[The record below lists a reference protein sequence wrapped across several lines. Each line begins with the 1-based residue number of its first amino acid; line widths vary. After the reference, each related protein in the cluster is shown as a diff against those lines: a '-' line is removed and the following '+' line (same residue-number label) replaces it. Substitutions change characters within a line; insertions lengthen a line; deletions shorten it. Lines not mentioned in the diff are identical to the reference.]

1 MPTDTQ
7 ALGLESTAAT
17 DNFQSNYSSTNAA
30 DRAAFKPSKE
40 IPGARAVWVSDARQT
55 KRILDKAD
63 NTLKVGE
70 KLALQYESPLKHKK
84 LMLIVAA
91 VGGAIFFVLFIMLA
105 NESFKAL
112 SYKQHLNTGFVALEQ
127 GDYNLADVE
136 FTLALKANPSNSDV
150 YYYRGLAEAGR
161 GSIGNAAADYDKA
174 LELNNRN
181 SKVFLAQA
189 LLAIRTHKFEDAV
202 NGATKAMEMQAF
214 DADAYRI
221 RTSAYNH
228 LGRFDEAIV
237 DSTRYLN
244 AHKTQDIHRADA
256 LAKRAFAYDQK
267 KSYGSA
273 LIDYTDAL
281 SCDPEN
287 PALHAARAIVYMQLR
302 QWQNSLNDCEFAM
315 NHRKNDAV
323 LYKVAGICKSHLD
336 RGHDSLKD
344 LDMLVALHENV
355 DTHRLRLDERFSERD
370 YLGTLQDGDYVL
382 GAEPD
387 DKVTHHKYQKAKIA
401 LQSKA
406 KRTSVVADEVH
417 YLPLPKA
424 NDLNQPVEK
433 LIQNGYK
440 LVLSGDNEP
449 AVEYLLAAIKKAP
462 NSASARRYLAWAYSQ
477 SGMHADAASQFRAL
491 AALDSLTLADK
502 LKYGHALFACEQK
515 SAAIGIY
522 TSVLA
527 SLPNNDEART
537 SLIKALMDTGS
548 LDEAVRLA
556 QQGKDSTPTTG
567 RYDKLLRQAIG
578 AKQSKA
584 NRALAM

>member
-1 MPTDTQ
+1 MPTDTE
-7 ALGLESTAAT
+7 ALGLNSTAAT
-17 DNFQSNYSSTNAA
+17 DKAQSSISCPSAA
-30 DRAAFKPSKE
+30 DLEAFKPSKE

-63 NTLKVGE
+63 NTLKVAE
-70 KLALQYESPLKHKK
+70 KLSLQYESPRKHKK
-84 LMLIVAA
+84 LMLIFASI
-91 VGGAIFFVLFIMLA
+91 GGAMFFVLFILLA

-112 SYKQHLNTGFVALEQ
+112 SYKQHLNAGFAALEE
-127 GDYNLADVE
+127 GDHNLADVE

-161 GSIGNAAADYDKA
+161 GSLGNAAADYKKA
-174 LELNNRN
+174 LQLNDRN

-202 NGATKAMEMQAF
+202 NNATNAMELDNF
-214 DADAYRI
+214 NLDAYRV

-228 LGRFDEAIV
+228 LRRFDEAIV

-244 AHKTQDIHRADA
+244 AHTTQDIHRADA
-256 LAKRAFAYDQK
+256 LAKRAYAFDQK

-323 LYKVAGICKSHLD
+323 LYKVAAICKSHLD
-336 RGHDSLKD
+336 RGTESLKD
-344 LDMLVALHENV
+344 LDMLIALHENV

-382 GAEPD
+382 SAEPD
-387 DKVTHHKYQKAKIA
+387 DKQSHRKYQSAKLA
-401 LQSKA
+401 LQSTA

-424 NDLNQPVEK
+424 ADLNQPVEK
-433 LIQNGYK
+433 LIQTGYK

-449 AVEYLLAAIKKAP
+449 AIEYLLAAIKKTP
-462 NSASARRYLAWAYSQ
+462 NSPSARRYLAWAYSQ

-491 AALDSLTLADK
+491 ASVDSLTLADK
-502 LKYGHALFACEQK
+502 LKYGHALYACEQK
-515 SAAIGIY
+515 SAAVGIY

-537 SLIKALMDTGS
+537 SLIRALMDTGS

-556 QQGKDSTPTTG
+556 QQGKDSSPVTG

-578 AKQSKA
+578 AKERKA
-584 NRALAM
+584 RASLTM